1 MPSLSRTVNCQLSTV
16 NCKVKRGFTLIELLV
31 VIALIGIL
39 ASFAIAS
46 FTSAQTKGRD
56 SRRKADLDAIKKALA
71 LYYSDHQSYPT
82 TGDWVWSNSGGSWIP
97 GLDSSYLKTQPVDPR
112 NPSTSCHTR
121 DDTTC
126 FNYGYYST
134 GVWCGGLIA
143 GKYYILVARLEA
155 YPKYDLSKQPIGN
168 GCTWSDVTPDDDPR
182 NIGLYVIGP
191 L

>member
-1 MPSLSRTVNCQLSTV
+1 MPFRKVLRTHPS
-16 NCKVKRGFTLIELLV
+16 KVKPGFTLIELLIIIV
-31 VIALIGIL
+31 VIGIL
-39 ASFAIAS
+39 ASFAIVTFS
-46 FTSAQTKGRD
+46 SAQKKARD
-56 SRRKADLDAIKKALA
+56 AQRKSDLDAIKKALA
-71 LYYSDHQSYPT
+71 MYYSDYQSYPT
-82 TGDWVWSNSGGSWIP
+82 TGNWVWSNSGGNWIP
-97 GLDSSYLKTQPVDPR
+97 GLDSSYLKTHPVDPR

-155 YPKYDLSKQPIGN
+155 YPKDDLSKQPIGN
-168 GCTWSDVTPDDDPR
+168 GCTWSDAPDGDPR

-191 L
+191 F